1 MVMSKRMTSVLGWL
15 AIAHGLALA
24 VLPLR
29 GLAADS
35 VPVGNWMPVVL
46 YVVGML
52 GYVAAGLALAGLVPM
67 RRFASP
73 LLVLA
78 SVYSL
83 VGMTILGLDGLW
95 IGAAL
100 SLAFLFLGFWR
111 GAVGWPDAADRHG
124 RAWHVVAA
132 TVGVLFLTYVGV
144 AAASWPWHRAWGSTP
159 EELAMALPGD
169 APDRDPADEIQHAV
183 TIDAPPDAVW
193 PWLAQL
199 GQDRAG
205 FYSYDWL
212 ERAIGAEIHNVR
224 EIRPE
229 WQTRQAGDFVRATQP
244 GYLGGLFG
252 PDLGWRLDEVQP
264 GRAMVLRN
272 WGAFVLVPT
281 ADGRTRFIVRSTITN
296 PQIPVWAAVLN
307 LGVFELPHFIM
318 ERRMMLTIKALAEQP
333 AQAPAVARH

>member
-1 MVMSKRMTSVLGWL
+1 MSQRMMQALGWL

-29 GLAADS
+29 GLSADT

-52 GYVAAGLALAGLVPM
+52 GYVAAGLALVGLVPL

-83 VGMTILGLDGLW
+83 VGMTILGVGSVAL
-95 IGAAL
+95 GAAL
-100 SLAFLFLGFWR
+100 SLAFLAVGLWR
-111 GAVGWPDAADRHG
+111 GAAGWPDAADRHG

-229 WQTRQAGDFVRATQP
+229 WQTRQAGDSCAPRSPATSVASSGPTWAGGSTRCRP
-244 GYLGGLFG
+244 GARWCCATGARSCWCPPPMGAPGSSSARPSPTRTSRSG
-252 PDLGWRLDEVQP
+252 P
-264 GRAMVLRN
+264 
-272 WGAFVLVPT
+272 
-281 ADGRTRFIVRSTITN
+281 RS
-296 PQIPVWAAVLN
+296 
-307 LGVFELPHFIM
+307 
-318 ERRMMLTIKALAEQP
+318 
-333 AQAPAVARH
+333 